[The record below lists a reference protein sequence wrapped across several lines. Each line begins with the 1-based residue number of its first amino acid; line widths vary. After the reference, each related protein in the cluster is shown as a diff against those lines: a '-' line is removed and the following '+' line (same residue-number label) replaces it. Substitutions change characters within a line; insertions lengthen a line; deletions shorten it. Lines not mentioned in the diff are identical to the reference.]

1 MRFFYS
7 FSCEDDI
14 MRFSCSIPVFLM
26 ILFLI
31 LAGCMLPENGEPG
44 NLSPGPTQT
53 LPPGRDVT
61 IQVDQ
66 KDPIYATITVV
77 FAGGEGQIAV
87 SDIIVRV
94 TRPDGSTA
102 TEHLKPVKGA
112 EVTFQGSRE
121 TDRVEA
127 WVTLNTGTTYK
138 TVDTLLPFRTRG

>member
-1 MRFFYS
+1 MRV
-7 FSCEDDI
+7 SCL
-14 MRFSCSIPVFLM
+14 IPVLLAVF
-26 ILFLI
+26 FLI
-31 LAGCMLPENGEPG
+31 TAGCTMPG
-44 NLSPGPTQT
+44 NGGSPDRSPGPTQT

-66 KDPIYATITVV
+66 KDPISATITVV

-87 SDIIVRV
+87 TDILVRV
-94 TRPDGSTA
+94 TLPDGSIT
-102 TEHLKPVKGA
+102 TKHLQPVKGA